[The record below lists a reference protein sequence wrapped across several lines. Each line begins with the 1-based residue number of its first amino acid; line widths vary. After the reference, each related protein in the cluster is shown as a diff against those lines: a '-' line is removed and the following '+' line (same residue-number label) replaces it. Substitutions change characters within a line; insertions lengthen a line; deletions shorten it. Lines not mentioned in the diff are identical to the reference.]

1 MTTPQSPTTDLTADT
16 PPDLYPV
23 FPSNDT
29 LTITALADGAPLVVA
44 TGTNVALDETS
55 GLQNATA
62 TPDPTGDADD
72 NDILLA
78 ALPSAFATRLTALG
92 AGTATDAA
100 LSGYTGAL
108 GDTGSNAFTLNLAPG
123 AINVDISFTDSFGA
137 ALNGLDSG
145 LDTLDGIDIL
155 LYTDTDN
162 NILLGR
168 AGGPDGAIVFAA
180 YIEETGSP
188 LSGGKIW
195 TVEYQPLKHPDGSN
209 PDDALN
215 LLDKVFIGASQD
227 LTFSL
232 ADAPSG
238 QNLFLMFTKA
248 NPTVVDDGGVLRISD
263 PTIIATGKDPAD
275 QSSGASINTGDTINT
290 SQAGGPTTFG
300 TNSQMITEQE
310 GIRFTFVTGARQ
322 DVTIPN
328 LDQNEAD
335 LEANIDFTAMFNAK
349 AANFD
354 IVQLQGG
361 KSAVV
366 RISAFNTAVESG
378 ASFVNGYANDT
389 SVAIT
394 NVRVI
399 NIATG
404 LVIENSDGS
413 VDDTSIL
420 ISFDG
425 GVATITGVKAGYQ
438 IEYTTAADHNR
449 VLIEN
454 GAALD
459 AKGNTHADFDIG
471 GFTLRQ
477 ASTTTAEIG
486 SQMIFEDDGP
496 TLAFGNLIGTGTQLA
511 QQGYWNMGAGAD
523 GLDANGL
530 DISLV
535 NDQFTLVRPDN
546 TTTTGTGTLVEQS
559 PSPDGNG
566 AYQFAGTLTGDF
578 DNNAATADTT
588 VHYTL
593 SAYANGTYALDLE
606 EGFRSTIVLSSAD
619 GSLAA
624 GGPDPVRTLMIG
636 SEDVVFFAANPLAP
650 QTGDNSIL
658 TGIGLGA
665 PDPTEAQLQTNPLP
679 SFIGSAAMNVSTS
692 GIGIANNNLE
702 GNTTAGINAG
712 DESFVV
718 NPETLLTS
726 MKIFIDNSVQGY
738 NPATE
743 ELYYTI
749 YYDNGTTS
757 GTPIKV
763 QAADLHTE
771 TGGQKSFTV
780 QWDGSH
786 LIDAVQLTMGL
797 GTVKIPV
804 IQFIKETQS
813 LANDIQLSFNATTT
827 DKDGDTATSA
837 FDANLFA
844 NDPSDQTFDFRLVG
858 TAGERDAFNIDLS
871 VAENQYQVTGFDAGP
886 GQRDAVVLIGDAGAT
901 VQSIDNASNDS
912 IVTIAETGGQLT
924 TITLLGVDLLNTDI
938 VMGSV

>member
-1 MTTPQSPTTDLTADT
+1 MTTPQSPTNDLSADT
-16 PPDLYPV
+16 PADLYPA
-23 FPSNDT
+23 FSSNDT

-44 TGTNVALDETS
+44 TGVNVALDETA

-62 TPDPTGDADD
+62 TPAPAGDADD

-78 ALPSAFATRLTALG
+78 ALPSAFATRLTSLG

-100 LSGYTGAL
+100 LSGYTGAV

-123 AINVDISFTDSFGA
+123 AINVDVSFTDSLGA
-137 ALNGLDSG
+137 PLNGLDSG
-145 LDTLDGIDIL
+145 LDTLDGTSIL
-155 LYTDTDN
+155 LYTDSNN

-195 TVEYQPLKHPDGSN
+195 TLEYQPFKHPDASN

-215 LLDKVFIGASQD
+215 LLNKVFIGASQD

-232 ADAPSG
+232 ANAPSG

-248 NPTVVDDGGVLRISD
+248 NPTVVDDGGVLRITD

-366 RISAFNTAVESG
+366 KISAFNTAVESG

-399 NIATG
+399 NISTG

-413 VDDTSIL
+413 ANDPSIV

-425 GVATITGVKAGYQ
+425 GVATVTGVKAGYQ
-438 IEYTTAADHNR
+438 IDYTTTADHNR
-449 VLIEN
+449 VLVEN

-471 GFTLRQ
+471 GLTLRQ

-486 SQMIFEDDGP
+486 SHMIFEDDGP
-496 TLAFGNLIGTGTQLA
+496 TLAFGNLIGTGTDHA
-511 QQGYWNMGAGAD
+511 QQGYWSMAAGAD
-523 GLDANGL
+523 GLGVTGL
-530 DISLV
+530 DISLL
-535 NDQFTLVRPDN
+535 NNQFTLVRPDN

-578 DNNAATADTT
+578 DNNAATAETT

-593 SAYANGTYALDLE
+593 SAYTNGTYALDME

-624 GGPDPVRTLMIG
+624 GGPDPVRTLLIG

-650 QTGDNSIL
+650 QTGANSIL

-712 DESFVV
+712 DESFVI

-749 YYDNGTTS
+749 YFDNGTTS
-757 GTPIKV
+757 GAPIKV
-763 QAADLHTE
+763 QAADLHAE
-771 TGGQKSFTV
+771 AGNQKSFTV

-804 IQFIKETQS
+804 IQFIKEIQS
-813 LANDIQLSFNATTT
+813 LASDIQLAFNATTT
-827 DKDGDTATSA
+827 DQDGDTATSA

-844 NDPSDQTFDFRLVG
+844 NDPSDQAFDFRLVG
-858 TAGERDAFNIDLS
+858 TTGERDAFNIDLS
-871 VAENQYQVTGFDAGP
+871 VAENQYQVSGFDAGA
-886 GQRDAVVLIGDAGAT
+886 GQRDAVVLVGDAGAV
-901 VQSIDNASNDS
+901 VQSIDNAGADS

-924 TITLLGVDLLNTDI
+924 SITLLGVDLLNTDI
-938 VMGSV
+938 VLASV

>member
-1 MTTPQSPTTDLTADT
+1 MTTPQSPTNDLSTDT
-16 PPDLYPV
+16 PADLYPA

-29 LTITALADGAPLVVA
+29 LTITALADGAPIVVA
-44 TGTNVALDETS
+44 TGVNVALDETA

-62 TPDPTGDADD
+62 TPAPAGDADD
-72 NDILLA
+72 NDILLT

-100 LSGYTGAL
+100 LSGYTGAV

-123 AINVDISFTDSFGA
+123 AINVDISFTDSLGA
-137 ALNGLDSG
+137 PLNGLDSG
-145 LDTLDGIDIL
+145 LDTLDGTSIL
-155 LYTDTDN
+155 LYTDSNN

-195 TVEYQPLKHPDGSN
+195 ALEYQPLKHPDASN

-215 LLDKVFIGASQD
+215 LLNKVFIGASQD

-232 ADAPSG
+232 ANAPSG
-238 QNLFLMFTKA
+238 QNLFLMFTQA
-248 NPTVVDDGGVLRISD
+248 NPTVVDDGGVLRITD

-335 LEANIDFTAMFNAK
+335 VEANIDFTAMFNAK

-354 IVQLQGG
+354 VVQLQGG

-366 RISAFNTAVESG
+366 KISAFNTAVESG
-378 ASFVNGYANDT
+378 ANFVNGYANDT
-389 SVAIT
+389 LVAIT
-394 NVRVI
+394 HVRVI

-413 VDDTSIL
+413 ANDPSIV

-425 GVATITGVKAGYQ
+425 GVATVTGVKAGYQ
-438 IEYTTAADHNR
+438 IDYTTTADHNR

-486 SQMIFEDDGP
+486 SHMIFEDDGP
-496 TLAFGNLIGTGTQLA
+496 TLAFGNLIGTGTDLA
-511 QQGYWNMGAGAD
+511 QQGYWNMAAGAD
-523 GLDANGL
+523 GLGVTGL
-530 DISLV
+530 DISLL
-535 NDQFTLVRPDN
+535 NNQFTLVRPDN
-546 TTTTGTGTLVEQS
+546 TTTIGSGTLVEQS

-624 GGPDPVRTLMIG
+624 GGPDPVRTLLIG

-665 PDPTEAQLQTNPLP
+665 SDPTEAQLQTNPLP
-679 SFIGSAAMNVSTS
+679 SFIGSSTMNVSTS
-692 GIGIANNNLE
+692 GIGVANNNLE

-749 YYDNGTTS
+749 YFDNGTTS
-757 GTPIKV
+757 GAPIKV
-763 QAADLHTE
+763 QAADLHAEAGNQT
-771 TGGQKSFTV
+771 SFTV

-797 GTVKIPV
+797 GTVKVPV
-804 IQFIKETQS
+804 IQFIKEIQS
-813 LANDIQLSFNATTT
+813 LASDIQLSFNATVT

-844 NDPSDQTFDFRLVG
+844 NDLSDQAFDFRLVG
-858 TAGERDAFNIDLS
+858 TTGERDAFNIDLS
-871 VAENQYQVTGFDAGP
+871 VAENQYQVSGFDAGA
-886 GQRDAVVLIGDAGAT
+886 GQRDAVVLIGDAGAA
-901 VQSIDNASNDS
+901 VQSINNAGNDS

-924 TITLLGVDLLNTDI
+924 TITLLGVDVLNTDI
-938 VMGSV
+938 VLASV

>member
-763 QAADLHTE
+763 QAADLHAE
-771 TGGQKSFTV
+771 AGGQKSFTV

-886 GQRDAVVLIGDAGAT
+886 GQRDAVVLIGDAGAV

>member
-29 LTITALADGAPLVVA
+29 LTTTALADGAPLVVA
-44 TGTNVALDETS
+44 TGANVTLDETA

-62 TPDPTGDADD
+62 TPAPAGDADD

-100 LSGYTGAL
+100 LSGYTGAV

-123 AINVDISFTDSFGA
+123 ATNIDISFTDSLGA
-137 ALNGLDSG
+137 PLNGLDSG
-145 LDTLDGIDIL
+145 LDTLDGTSIL

-168 AGGPDGAIVFAA
+168 AGGPAGAIVFAA

-188 LSGGKIW
+188 VSGGKIW

-215 LLDKVFIGASQD
+215 LLNKVFIGASQD
-227 LTFSL
+227 LTFNL
-232 ADAPSG
+232 ANAPSG

-248 NPTVVDDGGVLRISD
+248 SPTVVDDGGVLRISD

-275 QSSGASINTGDTINT
+275 QSSGVNISTGDTINT

-335 LEANIDFTAMFNAK
+335 VEANIDFTAMFNAK

-354 IVQLQGG
+354 IVQLQSG

-366 RISAFNTAVESG
+366 KISAFNTAVESG

-413 VDDTSIL
+413 VNDPSIA
-420 ISFDG
+420 ISFSG
-425 GVATITGVKAGYQ
+425 GVATVTGVKAGYQ

-477 ASTTTAEIG
+477 ASTTTTEIG

-496 TLAFGNLIGTGTQLA
+496 TLAFGNLIGTGTALA
-511 QQGYWNMGAGAD
+511 QQGYWNMAAGAD
-523 GLDANGL
+523 GLGATGL
-530 DISLV
+530 DIALV
-535 NDQFTLVRPDN
+535 NGQFTLVRPDN

-619 GSLAA
+619 GSLTA

-679 SFIGSAAMNVSTS
+679 SYIGSSTMNVSTS
-692 GIGIANNNLE
+692 GIGVANNNLE

-712 DESFVV
+712 DESFVI

-726 MKIFIDNSVQGY
+726 MKIFIDNSVGGY

-743 ELYYTI
+743 ELYYTV
-749 YYDNGTTS
+749 YFDNGTTS
-757 GTPIKV
+757 GAPIKV
-763 QAADLHTE
+763 QAADLHAE
-771 TGGQKSFTV
+771 AGNQKSFTV

-797 GTVKIPV
+797 GTVKVPV

-813 LANDIQLSFNATTT
+813 LASDIQLAFNATVT

-844 NDPSDQTFDFRLVG
+844 NDPSDQSFDFRLVG
-858 TAGERDAFNIDLS
+858 TTGERDAFNIDLS
-871 VAENQYQVTGFDAGP
+871 VAENQYQVSGFDAGA
-886 GQRDAVVLIGDAGAT
+886 GQRDAVVLIGDAGAV
-901 VQSIDNASNDS
+901 VQSVDNTGADS
-912 IVTIAETGGQLT
+912 VVTVTETGGQVT
-924 TITLLGVDLLNTDI
+924 TITLVGVDLLNTDI
-938 VMGSV
+938 VLASV

>member
-1 MTTPQSPTTDLTADT
+1 MTTPQSPTNDLSADT
-16 PPDLYPV
+16 PADLYPA

-29 LTITALADGAPLVVA
+29 LTITAQADGAPLVVA
-44 TGTNVALDETS
+44 TGVNVALDETA

-62 TPDPTGDADD
+62 TPAPAGDADD
-72 NDILLA
+72 NDILLT
-78 ALPSAFATRLTALG
+78 ALPPAFATRLTALG

-100 LSGYTGAL
+100 LSGYTGAV

-123 AINVDISFTDSFGA
+123 AINVDVSFTDSLGA
-137 ALNGLDSG
+137 PLNGLDSG
-145 LDTLDGIDIL
+145 LDTLDGTDIL
-155 LYTDTDN
+155 LYTDSNN

-195 TVEYQPLKHPDGSN
+195 TLEYQPLKHPDASN

-215 LLDKVFIGASQD
+215 LLNKVFIGASQD

-232 ADAPSG
+232 ANAPSG

-248 NPTVVDDGGVLRISD
+248 NPTVVDDGGVLRITD

-275 QSSGASINTGDTINT
+275 QSSGVNINTGDTINT

-366 RISAFNTAVESG
+366 KISAFNTAVESG

-413 VDDTSIL
+413 VNDASIV
-420 ISFDG
+420 ISFAG
-425 GVATITGVKAGYQ
+425 GVATVTGVKAGYQ
-438 IEYTTAADHNR
+438 IDYTTTADHNR
-449 VLIEN
+449 VLVEN

-471 GFTLRQ
+471 GLTLRQ

-486 SQMIFEDDGP
+486 SHMIFEDDGP
-496 TLAFGNLIGTGTQLA
+496 ILAFGNLIGTGTDLA
-511 QQGYWNMGAGAD
+511 QQGYWNMAAGAD
-523 GLDANGL
+523 GLGLTGL
-530 DISLV
+530 DISLL
-535 NDQFTLVRPDN
+535 NNQFTLVRPDN

-578 DNNAATADTT
+578 DNNAATAETT

-593 SAYANGTYALDLE
+593 SAYTNGTYALDLE

-624 GGPDPVRTLMIG
+624 GGPDPVRTLLIG
-636 SEDVVFFAANPLAP
+636 SEDVVFFGANPLAP
-650 QTGDNSIL
+650 QSGANSIL

-743 ELYYTI
+743 ELYYTA
-749 YYDNGTTS
+749 YYEDGTTS
-757 GTPIKV
+757 GAPIKV
-763 QAADLHTE
+763 LAADLHAE
-771 TGGQKSFTV
+771 AGNQKSFTV

-804 IQFIKETQS
+804 IQFIKEIQS
-813 LANDIQLSFNATTT
+813 LASDIQLAFNATTT
-827 DKDGDTATSA
+827 DQDGDTATSA

-844 NDPSDQTFDFRLVG
+844 NDPSDTLFDFRLVG
-858 TAGERDAFNIDLS
+858 TTGERDAFNIDLS
-871 VAENQYQVTGFDAGP
+871 VAENLYQVSGFDADA
-886 GQRDAVVLIGDAGAT
+886 GQRDAVVLIGDAGAV
-901 VQSIDNASNDS
+901 VQSIDNAGADS
-912 IVTIAETGGQLT
+912 IVTVAETGGQLT

-938 VMGSV
+938 VLASV